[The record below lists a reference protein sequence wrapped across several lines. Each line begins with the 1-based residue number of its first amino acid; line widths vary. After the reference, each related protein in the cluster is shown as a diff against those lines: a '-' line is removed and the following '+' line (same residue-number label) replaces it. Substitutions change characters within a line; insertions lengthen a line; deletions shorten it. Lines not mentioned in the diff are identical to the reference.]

1 MMRKPII
8 KSKIMNN
15 LSRTNESASYSG
27 FMNLELDDTSST
39 TLKLLSI
46 FDYIT
51 YEIAGGEEPEIFI
64 RLNDPNKVRNIVL
77 GNTFYSNNY
86 VSKAKQKH
94 ERDVAI
100 LLKFF
105 NELKTD
111 EERWTYIEEYFLG
124 YDVLCGAETKTVK
137 TVKLSRSVDK
147 EHSYPTNMF
156 HNWSELASFFD
167 DSEQVIIERMAENDI
182 PIPEYLETTIKKSDE
197 GNDILMSWPSKDTLV
212 CQQDTA
218 DRTIEYFESKG
229 WHAYKIYEI
238 DYNKIKGDLR

>member
-1 MMRKPII
+1 M
-8 KSKIMNN
+8 
-15 LSRTNESASYSG
+15 
-27 FMNLELDDTSST
+27 
-39 TLKLLSI
+39 SI
-46 FDYIT
+46 FDYII
-51 YEIAGGEEPEIFI
+51 YEIVGGEEPEIFI
-64 RLNDPNKVRNIVL
+64 RLNDPNKIKSIVS

-94 ERDVAI
+94 ERNVAV

-111 EERWTYIEEYFLG
+111 EERWKYIEDYFLG
-124 YDVLCGAETKTVK
+124 YDVLHTLGTAVINE
-137 TVKLSRSVDK
+137 VKLSRSIDK

-167 DSEQVIIERMAENDI
+167 NNDRFVLEHFLEHGI

-197 GNDILMSWPSKDTLV
+197 GNDILMSWPSKDTLI
-212 CQQDTA
+212 CHHDTA

-229 WHAYKIYEI
+229 WHAYKFYEV
-238 DYNKIKGDLR
+238 DYDKIKKELY